1 MKMVQVLEMVK
12 QLETA
17 LQAILLTNVS
27 QTEHAMFVG
36 YFPIKLRDV
45 IYSPLLQYVT
55 QMLPQMELNPYT
67 TPEKKQNVS
76 HVLV

>member
-1 MKMVQVLEMVK
+1 MFMKMVQVLEMVK

-17 LQAILLTNVS
+17 LQAMLLTNVS

-36 YFPIKLRDV
+36 YFQIKLRDV

-55 QMLPQMELNPYT
+55 LILPQMEFKLHT
-67 TPEKKQNVS
+67 TLQK
-76 HVLV
+76 

>member
-1 MKMVQVLEMVK
+1 MDPI
-12 QLETA
+12 LETVLPTIPA
-17 LQAILLTNVS
+17 TNAFQA
-27 QTEHAMFVG
+27 EHAMFVD

-55 QMLPQMELNPYT
+55 QMLPQMELKPYT

>member
-1 MKMVQVLEMVK
+1 MVQVLEMVK

-55 QMLPQMELNPYT
+55 QIPPQMEFKQHT
-67 TPEKKQNVS
+67 TLQK
-76 HVLV
+76 

>member
-17 LQAILLTNVS
+17 LQAILRTNVS

-55 QMLPQMELNPYT
+55 QILPQMEFKLHT
-67 TPEKKQNVS
+67 TLQK
-76 HVLV
+76 